1 MTDMDASMRETIR
14 REQAKRGLGK
24 WSVRKEVEPDARR
37 YALVPAKLTAY
48 RKARHMN
55 IATMAETYSIPPSS
69 LQAWESGDR
78 LPRRETIF
86 DLADKLGCY
95 VYEIAEEVI

>member
-1 MTDMDASMRETIR
+1 MTDMDAAMMATIR

-24 WSVRKEVEPDARR
+24 WPVNKEPEPQVRE
-37 YALVPAKLTAY
+37 YQLVPAKLTAY
-48 RKARHMN
+48 RKARHLN
-55 IATMAETYSIPPSS
+55 IFNMAKKYGIPKSS
-69 LQAWESGDR
+69 LQAYEAGDR
-78 LPRRETIF
+78 LPRRDTLF